1 MLLRDQTAV
10 KDFPQLQW
18 DEATEHDCRMLV
30 RLAVAEDLERQQDWT
45 TLALVPAEAVGKA
58 AVVARESGVVA
69 GLKAAALA
77 VGEYDQQLK
86 LTPVVSDGAAVQRG
100 DPLALLEGPA
110 RSMLTA
116 ERVLLNLLSRL
127 SGVATLTR
135 QYVDAIAGTKAR
147 IYDTRKTT
155 PGWRRLEKL
164 AVLAGGG
171 FNHRLNLASA
181 VLIKDNHLAWGTGT
195 FTPADAVRAAREFL
209 EQVPE
214 QPEGGWLVEVEVD
227 TLDQLRE
234 VLPAGPDIVLLDNM
248 SPDTLRAAVELRDR
262 EAPNVSLEASG
273 GVNLQT
279 IRGIAE
285 TGVDRISV
293 GALTHQATWLDIALD
308 WAS

>member
-1 MLLRDQTAV
+1 MLLRDATAV

-18 DEATEHDCRMLV
+18 DETAAHDCRMLV

-45 TLALVPAEAVGKA
+45 TLALVPAEAVGRA
-58 AVVARESGVVA
+58 AVVARQAGVVA
-69 GLKAAALA
+69 GLQAAALA
-77 VGEYDQQLK
+77 VTEYDQQLK
-86 LTPVVSDGAAVQRG
+86 VTPVVSDGAAVQRG
-100 DPLALLEGPA
+100 DTLATLEGPA

-116 ERVLLNLLSRL
+116 ERVMLNLLSRL

-135 QYVDAIAGTKAR
+135 RYVDAIAGTQAC

-171 FNHRLNLASA
+171 FNHRLNLAAA

-195 FTPADAVRAAREFL
+195 FTPADAVAAARKFL

-248 SPDTLRAAVELRDR
+248 SLDTLRAAVTLRNS
-262 EAPNVSLEASG
+262 EAPGVSLEASG

-308 WAS
+308 WAT

>member
-18 DEATEHDCRMLV
+18 DEAAEHDCRMLV

-100 DPLALLEGPA
+100 DTLALLEGPA

-135 QYVDAIAGTKAR
+135 RYVDAIAGTKAR

-308 WAS
+308 WLS